1 MPEGLHRSADA
12 PVCETTTAL
21 AVAFTKP
28 PALLVRAGR
37 SYGTAFPVCTC
48 DACGA
53 DAAEEASAAWST
65 RSR

>member
-1 MPEGLHRSADA
+1 
-12 PVCETTTAL
+12 VCETTTAL
-21 AVAFTKP
+21 AVAFTEP